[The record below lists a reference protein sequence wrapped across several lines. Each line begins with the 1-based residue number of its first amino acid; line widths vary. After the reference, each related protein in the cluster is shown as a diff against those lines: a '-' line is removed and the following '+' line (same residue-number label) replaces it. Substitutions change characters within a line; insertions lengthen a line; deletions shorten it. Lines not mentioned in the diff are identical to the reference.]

1 MELYNLL
8 GVPENA
14 TTDEI
19 KKAYR
24 QLALKYHPDRN
35 PGDEKSEAFFKRI
48 TEAYEIL
55 SDPEQRESYNR
66 SFKTNNQSH
75 NKQSNN
81 SNQSKALTA
90 EAFLSI
96 IKDIESKV
104 VAAGKGNINQEKLYK
119 SFKELFDNNNI
130 SFLHL
135 HGNEKTNE
143 SIVRSALN
151 CSKYLAYPY
160 AEQIHIKL
168 AKLAGSNNELIN
180 EIQKQSKNQKLRSK
194 FETFNY
200 KLLFIALF
208 LIFVLYIGISSE
220 FNQGP
225 SRASSQISNGDLDSS
240 FANAGKDTASAFSDE
255 AIIEREREKLISE
268 GWSEEDLSNGQ
279 LPVCYNFKP
288 LKGKYDNYLE
298 VQVGSGTDVVIKV
311 MNSKTEKC
319 VRYVFINAGTTYKI
333 KNIPQGTY
341 YLKLAYGKDWFSKV
355 ENGQCIGKFL
365 RNAFYEK
372 GDEIIDFNIKDE
384 GDSYS
389 LPSFKLQLDVVSR
402 SPINTFKSQKI
413 SEDFFNQ

>member
-8 GVPENA
+8 GVTENA

-35 PGDEKSEAFFKRI
+35 PGDVKSEAFFKKI

-66 SFKTNNQSH
+66 KLKQTQQSQDI
-75 NKQSNN
+75 QSNYR
-81 SNQSKALTA
+81 
-90 EAFLSI
+90 
-96 IKDIESKV
+96 
-104 VAAGKGNINQEKLYK
+104 NQENNSSKKYK
-119 SFKELFDNNNI
+119 IWD
-130 SFLHL
+130 
-135 HGNEKTNE
+135 
-143 SIVRSALN
+143 SI
-151 CSKYLAYPY
+151 
-160 AEQIHIKL
+160 
-168 AKLAGSNNELIN
+168 AKIN
-180 EIQKQSKNQKLRSK
+180 
-194 FETFNY
+194 F
-200 KLLFIALF
+200 KLLFVILFIGLALF
-208 LIFVLYIGISSE
+208 IGISNELNNDNSNE
-220 FNQGP
+220 KAAIN
-225 SRASSQISNGDLDSS
+225 NGDLDSS
-240 FANAGKDTASAFSDE
+240 FTNSNSDTSDNIPDE
-255 AIIEREREKLISE
+255 ILVEKEREKLIAE

-279 LPVCYNFKP
+279 LPICYNFKP

-384 GDSYS
+384 GESYS
-389 LPSFKLQLDVVSR
+389 VPSFKLKLDVISR
-402 SPINTFKSQKI
+402 SPVNTFSSEKI
-413 SEDFFNQ
+413 SEEYFNQ